1 MAMAQAKYQR
11 IVFFA
16 AVDNLPDLLE
26 NLKFSDVRFVVS
38 LVLVIIMIDG
48 SVKHNRKFGHRGQL
62 NSHVIER
69 RSYLFVGKLLCK
81 GRGPHLIR
89 SAIVILP

>member
-1 MAMAQAKYQR
+1 MAQAKYQR

-26 NLKFSDVRFVVS
+26 NKKFSDVRFVVS

-48 SVKHNRKFGHRGQL
+48 SVKYNRKLGHGDL

-81 GRGPHLIR
+81 GRGTHLIR
-89 SAIVILP
+89 NPIVILP